1 MKKKIHISEKE
12 LSELIRESMGKE
24 PLMLSFGPSGVF
36 TNEKTPEWCLEYL
49 VRMRMPTNEC
59 GEGI

>member
-1 MKKKIHISEKE
+1 MSKRIYVSETE
-12 LSELIRESMGKE
+12 LAELIRESTGKGPIE
-24 PLMLSFGPSGVF
+24 FSFGPSGVF
-36 TNEKTPEWCLEYL
+36 INENTPTWCIEYL